1 LPSTIE
7 YPPGSEQ
14 RLPKNV
20 FSALVTAED
29 PDSALKTLRIK
40 VETILEQMQIR
51 KVDRKM
57 LYVVLKTMSLDK
69 D

>member
-1 LPSTIE
+1 
-7 YPPGSEQ
+7 
-14 RLPKNV
+14 
-20 FSALVTAED
+20 
-29 PDSALKTLRIK
+29 LKTLRIK